1 MPALDRYIVPMG
13 DQQEIFKQLTSGGFS
28 DVLSG
33 LTERERGD
41 VIRLMAGNLNQV
53 EAGEMMQAACEHA
66 DEPAVATSSK
76 L

>member
-1 MPALDRYIVPMG
+1 MF
-13 DQQEIFKQLTSGGFS
+13 DQQEIFKQLTSGSFS

-41 VIRLMAGNLNQV
+41 VTRLMAGNLNKV
-53 EAGEMMQAACEHA
+53 EADELMQAAWEA
-66 DEPAVATSSK
+66 ANEPAVATSSK